1 MIGQQFGNYRAV
13 SLLGEG
19 GMGAVYLAEHPA
31 IGRRVAVKVL
41 HKNYIRDENLLTRF
55 LNEARAANA
64 IRHPNIIEILDSGTI
79 ADGTPFL
86 VMELLEGESLG
97 TRIRRVGALPIQ
109 TAVEFCYQTA
119 SALGAAHKK
128 GIVHRDLKP
137 DNLFVVPDPH
147 DPERERIKVLDFGIA
162 KLQQSAN
169 DSVKTRTG
177 TLMGTPIYMSPE
189 QCRGTKTVDHRSDIY
204 SLGIIFFEMLCG
216 QPPFVSEGFGELVNM
231 HLNVAPQAPSSQN
244 PDVSPAIDAIV
255 LKMLSKNPD
264 ERFADMGEL
273 QAALKSSGGSMF
285 VVRGTQPSSPDMK
298 NTARTAPKNGPT
310 TGAATAPGGAGS
322 SNNPK
327 LRDTTFSTGVGER
340 VEGEPGGSKKGKA
353 AMVFVVAAAAGGC
366 QDGDREGPVRSG
378 RRQRA
383 RRCQRR
389 DAGRDA
395 AGAQSTA
402 WRRAQAAAREGG
414 LPAQPARGLARRRPD
429 DRAHAGA
436 QTGQAGARA
445 QAAPGVGRRA
455 GQALGNR
462 FEESAMAESDGLIEV
477 LKEIRDE
484 IRAVRT
490 ELGDRRAPMAAS
502 GLRTEVVERRARWRT
517 GATAGI
523 GAMALVALVLSLRAG
538 GQASPA
544 VVATAPQ
551 MSPGTMTASTAMTT
565 TPAPTAM
572 PAPAPT
578 AMPAPVATKPPP
590 PARATKPAATRPAL
604 AQQPAGAPA
613 VVAVPKR
620 LVKPAVAPKLPAAVP
635 SDEDDAIAFSPPPRR
650 VRVHRMSYGPVDSQ
664 PAKL

>member
-1 MIGQQFGNYRAV
+1 MIGQQFGNYRAI

-97 TRIRRVGALPIQ
+97 TRIRRVGALPMQ
-109 TAVEFCYQTA
+109 SAVEFCYQTA

-231 HLNVAPQAPSSQN
+231 HLNVAPPAPSTQN
-244 PDVSPAIDAIV
+244 ANVPPALDAIV

-273 QAALKSSGGSMF
+273 MTALKTSGGSMF
-285 VVRGTQPSSPDMK
+285 VLRSAQSSSPDIGGK
-298 NTARTAPKNGPT
+298 TGSSGNA
-310 TGAATAPGGAGS
+310 GAAGSSSKVGAGS
-322 SNNPK
+322 LSNPK
-327 LRDTTFSTGVGER
+327 LHDTTFSTGVGER
-340 VEGEPGGSKKGKA
+340 VDGTQPGGPRKGKA
-353 AMVFVVAAAAGGC
+353 ALVFVVAAAAAVGGGVFIFR
-366 QDGDREGPVRSG
+366 DGEKAGVQREL
-378 RRQRA
+378 
-383 RRCQRR
+383 
-389 DAGRDA
+389 A
-395 AGAQSTA
+395 A
-402 WRRAQAAAREGG
+402 
-414 LPAQPARGLARRRPD
+414 
-429 DRAHAGA
+429 
-436 QTGQAGARA
+436 
-445 QAAPGVGRRA
+445 
-455 GQALGNR
+455 
-462 FEESAMAESDGLIEV
+462 
-477 LKEIRDE
+477 
-484 IRAVRT
+484 
-490 ELGDRRAPMAAS
+490 
-502 GLRTEVVERRARWRT
+502 
-517 GATAGI
+517 
-523 GAMALVALVLSLRAG
+523 
-538 GQASPA
+538 
-544 VVATAPQ
+544 
-551 MSPGTMTASTAMTT
+551 
-565 TPAPTAM
+565 
-572 PAPAPT
+572 
-578 AMPAPVATKPPP
+578 APVASATTTAPKIEPP
-590 PARATKPAATRPAL
+590 PAPIPAPPAPPAKPAVPKSVTVRVESD
-604 AQQPAGAPA
+604 PAGAKVLDDASGGVLGVTPL
-613 VVAVPKR
+613 VLKR
-620 LVKPAVAPKLPAAVP
+620 PRGGAFKVRLEKDGYTPNAHAISLSDDQTIELTLEHKQVKPAH
-635 SDEDDAIAFSPPPRR
+635 
-650 VRVHRMSYGPVDSQ
+650 VHKSRASSGGDSE

>member
-97 TRIRRVGALPIQ
+97 TRIRRDGALSIQ

-189 QCRGTKTVDHRSDIY
+189 QCRGTRTVDHRSDIY

-231 HLNVAPQAPSSQN
+231 HLNVAPAAPSTQN
-244 PDVSPAIDAIV
+244 AKVSPTIDAIV

-273 QAALKSSGGSMF
+273 MTALKASGGSTF
-285 VVRGTQPSSPDMK
+285 VVRGAQPSSPELGNK
-298 NTARTAPKNGPT
+298 
-310 TGAATAPGGAGS
+310 TGNKTGSSRQAAAGS
-322 SNNPK
+322 PSNPK
-327 LRDTTFSTGVGER
+327 LRETTFSTGVGER
-340 VEGEPGGSKKGKA
+340 VEGTQAGPKKGKA
-353 AMVFVVAAAAGGC
+353 ALVFVVAAAAAVGAGVFIFR
-366 QDGDREGPVRSG
+366 DGEKAAVQRELATTPV
-378 RRQRA
+378 A
-383 RRCQRR
+383 PV
-389 DAGRDA
+389 
-395 AGAQSTA
+395 TA
-402 WRRAQAAAREGG
+402 
-414 LPAQPARGLARRRPD
+414 
-429 DRAHAGA
+429 
-436 QTGQAGARA
+436 
-445 QAAPGVGRRA
+445 
-455 GQALGNR
+455 
-462 FEESAMAESDGLIEV
+462 
-477 LKEIRDE
+477 
-484 IRAVRT
+484 
-490 ELGDRRAPMAAS
+490 
-502 GLRTEVVERRARWRT
+502 
-517 GATAGI
+517 
-523 GAMALVALVLSLRAG
+523 
-538 GQASPA
+538 
-544 VVATAPQ
+544 
-551 MSPGTMTASTAMTT
+551 ASTA
-565 TPAPTAM
+565 PKVEP
-572 PAPAPT
+572 PPVAPAKPVVPPT
-578 AMPAPVATKPPP
+578 VTVRVESDPMGANVLDEASGGVLGVTPLVLHRPRGGAFKVRLEKEGYAPNAHAISLSDDQTIELTLEHKQP
-590 PARATKPAATRPAL
+590 RPAH
-604 AQQPAGAPA
+604 AHRSRAASAGE
-613 VVAVPKR
+613 
-620 LVKPAVAPKLPAAVP
+620 
-635 SDEDDAIAFSPPPRR
+635 SE
-650 VRVHRMSYGPVDSQ
+650 

>member
-97 TRIRRVGALPIQ
+97 TRIRRVGALSLQ

-147 DPERERIKVLDFGIA
+147 DPDRERIKVLDFGIA

-231 HLNVAPQAPSSQN
+231 HLNVAAPAPSSQN
-244 PDVSPAIDAIV
+244 PDISPAIDAIV
-255 LKMLSKNPD
+255 LKMLAKNPD

-285 VVRGTQPSSPDMK
+285 VVRGTQPSSPDMM
-298 NTARTAPKNGPT
+298 NTAKTGPKTGPKAGSKTAPVSVIT
-310 TGAATAPGGAGS
+310 ATS
-322 SNNPK
+322 NPK

-340 VEGEPGGSKKGKA
+340 VDAPAGSRTGETGKAGSKGKA
-353 AMVFVVAAAAGGC
+353 ALVFVVAAAAAVGGGVFIFR
-366 QDGDREGPVRSG
+366 DGEKVGV
-378 RRQRA
+378 QH
-383 RRCQRR
+383 
-389 DAGRDA
+389 
-395 AGAQSTA
+395 
-402 WRRAQAAAREGG
+402 EVV
-414 LPAQPARGLARRRPD
+414 AQPA
-429 DRAHAGA
+429 
-436 QTGQAGARA
+436 
-445 QAAPGVGRRA
+445 AP
-455 GQALGNR
+455 AL
-462 FEESAMAESDGLIEV
+462 
-477 LKEIRDE
+477 K
-484 IRAVRT
+484 
-490 ELGDRRAPMAAS
+490 
-502 GLRTEVVERRARWRT
+502 
-517 GATAGI
+517 
-523 GAMALVALVLSLRAG
+523 
-538 GQASPA
+538 PA
-544 VVATAPQ
+544 
-551 MSPGTMTASTAMTT
+551 T
-565 TPAPTAM
+565 TPAPT
-572 PAPAPT
+572 PEPT
-578 AMPAPVATKPPP
+578 APPVTPPLPAVAKMVTVNV
-590 PARATKPAATRPAL
+590 
-604 AQQPAGAPA
+604 QSDPAGANVLDDASGGMLGVTPLVLNRPRGGALKLRLEKDGYAPNAHA
-613 VVAVPKR
+613 VSLDDDQTIELTLEHKQVA
-620 LVKPAVAPKLPAAVP
+620 KPAH
-635 SDEDDAIAFSPPPRR
+635 
-650 VRVHRMSYGPVDSQ
+650 VHRPHASSADSE

>member
-97 TRIRRVGALPIQ
+97 TRIRRDGALPIQ

-231 HLNVAPQAPSSQN
+231 HLNVAPTAPSTQN
-244 PDVSPAIDAIV
+244 ANVSPTIDAIV

-264 ERFADMGEL
+264 ERFADMGAL
-273 QAALKSSGGSMF
+273 MTALKASGGSTF
-285 VVRGTQPSSPDMK
+285 VVRGAQSSSPELGGK
-298 NTARTAPKNGPT
+298 
-310 TGAATAPGGAGS
+310 TGSSSKAGAGS
-322 SNNPK
+322 PSNPK

-340 VEGEPGGSKKGKA
+340 VEGTQAGPKKGKA
-353 AMVFVVAAAAGGC
+353 ALVFVVAAAAAVGAGVFLFR
-366 QDGDREGPVRSG
+366 DGEKAGVQRE
-378 RRQRA
+378 
-383 RRCQRR
+383 
-389 DAGRDA
+389 
-395 AGAQSTA
+395 
-402 WRRAQAAAREGG
+402 
-414 LPAQPARGLARRRPD
+414 LA
-429 DRAHAGA
+429 
-436 QTGQAGARA
+436 
-445 QAAPGVGRRA
+445 
-455 GQALGNR
+455 
-462 FEESAMAESDGLIEV
+462 
-477 LKEIRDE
+477 
-484 IRAVRT
+484 
-490 ELGDRRAPMAAS
+490 
-502 GLRTEVVERRARWRT
+502 
-517 GATAGI
+517 
-523 GAMALVALVLSLRAG
+523 
-538 GQASPA
+538 
-544 VVATAPQ
+544 
-551 MSPGTMTASTAMTT
+551 T
-565 TPAPTAM
+565 TPAASATPATTTAPKIEPPPPT
-572 PAPAPT
+572 
-578 AMPAPVATKPPP
+578 APVAP
-590 PARATKPAATRPAL
+590 
-604 AQQPAGAPA
+604 
-613 VVAVPKR
+613 
-620 LVKPAVAPKLPAAVP
+620 
-635 SDEDDAIAFSPPPRR
+635 
-650 VRVHRMSYGPVDSQ
+650 
-664 PAKL
+664 PAKLAVPQTVSVRVESDPVGANVLDDASGGVLGVTPLVLNRPRGGALKVRLEKAGYAPNARAISLSDDQTIELTLEHKQAKPAHAHKARAPGGDSEPAKL